1 MIFRPRIFISSTL
14 GENLSV
20 RSEIEKF
27 FKSVGA
33 EPMLYERN
41 LTPSV
46 MPASYR
52 GDIQDADF
60 ILFIIKNKYGT
71 PTLDTGLS
79 GLHEELRIALNT
91 NLPKHIYI
99 KKNSQEAENPI
110 LKAEIDQYQLSY
122 YYFENDNELLAR
134 IKETTFTIAKEIM
147 LRKVENLALPP
158 QSIKKIAVN
167 YDYAQAVSIIR
178 IVRTMQEF
186 NQKYDFDYVTT
197 TLFSAFIAPI
207 AIRQRMENGIFID
220 KLLESKLENL
230 LQIHYQFEQTH
241 GLDYTTM
248 PATGQQ
254 YTVPILGEILIYNC
268 QGSAFPNILYGGY
281 CSFVDQFL
289 FSFNDFQM
297 YVQNMK
303 INIDTDP
310 TLE

>member
-33 EPMLYERN
+33 EPMLYESN

-46 MPASYR
+46 IPASYR
-52 GDIQDADF
+52 RDILDADF
-60 ILFIIKNKYGT
+60 VLFIIKNKYGT

-79 GLHEELRIALNT
+79 GLHEEFRIALT
-91 NLPKHIYI
+91 TDLPKHIYI
-99 KKNSQEAENPI
+99 KKDCQEAENPM
-110 LKAEIDQYQLSY
+110 LKTEIDHYQLSY

-147 LRKVENLALPP
+147 LRKVENLTLPP
-158 QSIKKIAVN
+158 QSAKKIAAN
-167 YDYAQAVSIIR
+167 YDYTQAVSIIQ

-186 NQKYDFDYVTT
+186 NQKYCFDYVTT
-197 TLFSAFIAPI
+197 TLFNTFIGPI
-207 AIRQRMENGIFID
+207 AIKQGMENGIFID

-230 LQIHYQFEQTH
+230 LQIHSQFEQAH
-241 GLDYTTM
+241 GLDYATI
-248 PATGQQ
+248 PSTGQQ
-254 YTVPILGEILIYNC
+254 YTVPILGEILIHSC
-268 QGSAFPNILYGGY
+268 QVSAYPNISFEGY
-281 CSFVDQFL
+281 CSFVNQFL
-289 FSFNDFQM
+289 FTFDDFRI

-303 INIDTDP
+303 INTDTDP